1 MEWEV
6 HKMRIIE
13 NRKWFYIISLV
24 LIIPGIV
31 SMFVQGFNL
40 GIDFKGGSMLR
51 YKMEA
56 TVEAAAVNQTI
67 QDLQLVSELS
77 VQKSGD
83 EFYIR
88 TNELGQEQTQ
98 QITEALAAQ
107 FGNIELQSAESVG
120 ATIGSELVKNAFL
133 SVGLALVLMLIYIT
147 FRFEWT
153 FGVAAVLSLAQ
164 VVLLVCGVFS
174 IFQFEVNGAFIAAVL
189 TVIGYSINDTIVIF
203 DRVRENLRM
212 KKKDPL
218 ATLLNKS
225 IMQTMNRSVNTVLV
239 VLMPLITLLIFGGA
253 SIKYFVMAM
262 LVGFVYGAYSSIC
275 IASPFYYEVKQ
286 RA

>member
-1 MEWEV
+1 
-6 HKMRIIE
+6 MRIIE

-98 QITEALAAQ
+98 QITEGLAAQ

>member
-1 MEWEV
+1 
-6 HKMRIIE
+6 MRIIE

>member
-1 MEWEV
+1 
-6 HKMRIIE
+6 MRIIE

-153 FGVAAVLSLAQ
+153 FGVAAVLSLTQ